1 MELTKPF
8 DFADLLYYN
17 YSMEH
22 PLIGNIDHLT
32 EDQLSEKINELNKKL
47 NMAVRSGNGHMCN
60 QLRMAIESF
69 QSKYQ
74 QKLQEARK
82 GQSTNFDDKID
93 IK

>member
-1 MELTKPF
+1 
-8 DFADLLYYN
+8 
-17 YSMEH
+17 MEH

-32 EDQLSEKINELNKKL
+32 EDELSEKINELNRKL

-82 GQSTNFDDKID
+82 GQSTNFEDKID
-93 IK
+93 IQ

>member
-1 MELTKPF
+1 
-8 DFADLLYYN
+8 
-17 YSMEH
+17 MEH

-32 EDQLSEKINELNKKL
+32 EDQLSEKINELNRKL
-47 NMAVRSGNGHMCN
+47 NIAVRSGNGHMCN

-82 GQSTNFDDKID
+82 GQSTNFDDKIN

>member
-1 MELTKPF
+1 
-8 DFADLLYYN
+8 
-17 YSMEH
+17 MEH

-32 EDQLSEKINELNKKL
+32 EDELSEKINDLSRKL

>member
-1 MELTKPF
+1 
-8 DFADLLYYN
+8 
-17 YSMEH
+17 MEH

-32 EDQLSEKINELNKKL
+32 EDELSEKINELNRKL
-47 NMAVRSGNGHMCN
+47 NMAIRSGNGHMCN

-93 IK
+93 IQ

>member
-1 MELTKPF
+1 
-8 DFADLLYYN
+8 
-17 YSMEH
+17 MEH

-32 EDQLSEKINELNKKL
+32 EDQLSEKINELNRKL

-74 QKLQEARK
+74 QKVAESRK
-82 GQSTNFDDKID
+82 GRDNNFEDKID
-93 IK
+93 IQWTLDYNTT

>member
-1 MELTKPF
+1 
-8 DFADLLYYN
+8 
-17 YSMEH
+17 MEH

-32 EDQLSEKINELNKKL
+32 EDELSEKINELNRKL
-47 NMAVRSGNGHMCN
+47 NMAIRSGNGHMCN

-69 QSKYQ
+69 QGKYQ

-93 IK
+93 IQ

>member
-1 MELTKPF
+1 
-8 DFADLLYYN
+8 
-17 YSMEH
+17 MEH

-32 EDQLSEKINELNKKL
+32 EDELSEKINELSRKL

-93 IK
+93 IKWTLDYNTT

>member
-1 MELTKPF
+1 
-8 DFADLLYYN
+8 
-17 YSMEH
+17 MEH

-74 QKLQEARK
+74 QKITDARK
-82 GQSTNFDDKID
+82 GQSSSFEDKID
-93 IK
+93 IQ

>member
-1 MELTKPF
+1 
-8 DFADLLYYN
+8 
-17 YSMEH
+17 MEH

-32 EDQLSEKINELNKKL
+32 EDQLSEKINELSRKL

>member
-1 MELTKPF
+1 
-8 DFADLLYYN
+8 
-17 YSMEH
+17 MEH

-32 EDQLSEKINELNKKL
+32 EDQLSEKINELNRKL

-60 QLRMAIESF
+60 QLRMALESF

-74 QKLQEARK
+74 QKLQDARK

>member
-1 MELTKPF
+1 
-8 DFADLLYYN
+8 
-17 YSMEH
+17 MEH

-32 EDQLSEKINELNKKL
+32 EDELSEKINELNRKL

-93 IK
+93 IQWTLDYNTT

>member
-1 MELTKPF
+1 
-8 DFADLLYYN
+8 
-17 YSMEH
+17 MEH
-22 PLIGNIDHLT
+22 PLIGNIDHLN
-32 EDQLSEKINELNKKL
+32 EDELSEKINELNRKL

-93 IK
+93 IKWTLDYNTT

>member
-1 MELTKPF
+1 
-8 DFADLLYYN
+8 
-17 YSMEH
+17 MEH

-32 EDQLSEKINELNKKL
+32 EDELSEKINELSRKL

-93 IK
+93 IQ

>member
-1 MELTKPF
+1 
-8 DFADLLYYN
+8 
-17 YSMEH
+17 MEH

-32 EDQLSEKINELNKKL
+32 EDELSEKINELNRKL

-74 QKLQEARK
+74 QKIQEARNK
-82 GQSTNFDDKID
+82 RGSNFDDKID
-93 IK
+93 IQ

>member
-1 MELTKPF
+1 
-8 DFADLLYYN
+8 
-17 YSMEH
+17 MEH

-32 EDQLSEKINELNKKL
+32 EDQLSEKINELNRKL

-60 QLRMAIESF
+60 QLRMALESF

-74 QKLQEARK
+74 QKLQDARK
-82 GQSTNFDDKID
+82 GQSSNFDDKID

>member
-1 MELTKPF
+1 
-8 DFADLLYYN
+8 
-17 YSMEH
+17 MEH

-32 EDQLSEKINELNKKL
+32 EDELSEKINELNQKL
-47 NMAVRSGNGHMCN
+47 NMATRTGNGHMCN

-93 IK
+93 IQ

>member
-1 MELTKPF
+1 
-8 DFADLLYYN
+8 
-17 YSMEH
+17 MEH

-32 EDQLSEKINELNKKL
+32 EEELSEKINELNRKL
-47 NMAVRSGNGHMCN
+47 NMAIRSGNGHMCN
-60 QLRMAIESF
+60 QLRMAVESF

>member
-1 MELTKPF
+1 
-8 DFADLLYYN
+8 
-17 YSMEH
+17 MEH

-32 EDQLSEKINELNKKL
+32 EDQLSEKINELNRKL

-60 QLRMAIESF
+60 QLRMALESF

>member
-1 MELTKPF
+1 
-8 DFADLLYYN
+8 
-17 YSMEH
+17 MEH

-32 EDQLSEKINELNKKL
+32 EDELSEKINELNRKL
-47 NMAVRSGNGHMCN
+47 NMAIRSGNGHMCN

-93 IK
+93 IKWTLDYNTT

>member
-1 MELTKPF
+1 
-8 DFADLLYYN
+8 
-17 YSMEH
+17 MEH

-32 EDQLSEKINELNKKL
+32 EDELSEKINELGRKL

>member
-1 MELTKPF
+1 
-8 DFADLLYYN
+8 
-17 YSMEH
+17 MEH

-32 EDQLSEKINELNKKL
+32 EDQLSEKINELNRKL

-60 QLRMAIESF
+60 QLRMALESF
-69 QSKYQ
+69 RSKYQ

-93 IK
+93 IQ

>member
-1 MELTKPF
+1 
-8 DFADLLYYN
+8 
-17 YSMEH
+17 MEH

-32 EDQLSEKINELNKKL
+32 EDELSEKINELSRKL
-47 NMAVRSGNGHMCN
+47 NMAVRSGTGHMCN

>member
-1 MELTKPF
+1 
-8 DFADLLYYN
+8 
-17 YSMEH
+17 MEH

-32 EDQLSEKINELNKKL
+32 EDELSEKINELNRKL
-47 NMAVRSGNGHMCN
+47 NMATRSGNGHMCN

-93 IK
+93 IKWTLDYNTT

>member
-1 MELTKPF
+1 
-8 DFADLLYYN
+8 
-17 YSMEH
+17 MEH

-32 EDQLSEKINELNKKL
+32 EDQLSEKINELNRKL

-60 QLRMAIESF
+60 QLRMALESY

-93 IK
+93 IKWTLDYSTT

>member
-1 MELTKPF
+1 
-8 DFADLLYYN
+8 
-17 YSMEH
+17 MEH

-32 EDQLSEKINELNKKL
+32 EDELSEKINELSRKL

-74 QKLQEARK
+74 QKLQDARK
-82 GQSTNFDDKID
+82 GQSSNFDDKID

>member
-1 MELTKPF
+1 
-8 DFADLLYYN
+8 
-17 YSMEH
+17 MEH

-32 EDQLSEKINELNKKL
+32 EDQLSEKINELNRKL

-60 QLRMAIESF
+60 QLRMALESF

-93 IK
+93 IKWTLDYNTT